1 MSIDR
6 LVHDPDA
13 VAALSVTVAE
23 RTGVPADHIEKDFW
37 VTEVLRGV
45 VTAAADLGVE
55 VVFKGGTSL
64 SKAFSLIERFS
75 EDVDVLV
82 VLSSQDSTGARDRTL
97 KALVAGAADA
107 TTLEPVSVPG
117 ATAKGAKRG
126 ARFHYRPDAAASV
139 GGLSAGVFLEL
150 GSRGGALPAT
160 PLPVSSLLALHA
172 DDQIAGA
179 PEAEPVLVRVLAPW
193 RTLVEKLVLLHT
205 AHTAADPGA
214 AIRGARHYYDVHQLL
229 TRPEVLAG
237 IHEHGI
243 AILARDVCTYSRA
256 ADMPAAERP
265 GEGFSVSLAFNDG
278 PHVAA
283 SRVEYEE
290 RVVPVLLWPGA
301 NVPTFEE
308 CVAAVHDRA
317 DHL

>member
-1 MSIDR
+1 MSSDR

-23 RTGVPADHIEKDFW
+23 RTGVPAEHVEKDFW

-75 EDVDVLV
+75 EDVDLLV
-82 VLSSQDSTGARDRTL
+82 VLSPQDSTGARDRTL
-97 KALVAGAADA
+97 KAIVAGAADA

-117 ATAKGAKRG
+117 ATSKGAKRG
-126 ARFHYRPDAAASV
+126 ARFHYRPDATASV
-139 GGLSAGVFLEL
+139 GGLTAGVFLEL

-160 PLPVSSLLALHA
+160 PLSVSSLFALHA
-172 DDQIAGA
+172 ADQIAGA

-205 AHTAADPGA
+205 AHTAADPDA
-214 AIRGARHYYDVHQLL
+214 AIRGARHYYDAHQLL
-229 TRPEVLAG
+229 TRPEILAG

-256 ADMPAAERP
+256 ADMPATDRP
-265 GEGFSVSLAFNDG
+265 SDGFATSPAFNDG

-283 SRVEYEE
+283 ARVEYEE
-290 RVVPVLLWPGA
+290 RVLPVLLWPGA
-301 NVPTFEE
+301 NAPTFEE
-308 CVAAVHDRA
+308 CLAAVHDRA